1 MLIRNARELGLRM
14 RDQRLE
20 LGLSQAA
27 LAARIGVSR
36 SWVIQAERGNSGAEI
51 GLVLKAFVALG
62 LAFDVRE
69 TASAAPPRAGDEG
82 EFWVPD
88 LGQIIDNAR
97 GTRP

>member
-36 SWVIQAERGNSGAEI
+36 SWVVQAERGNSGAEI
-51 GLVLKAFVALG
+51 GLMLKAFEALG

-69 TASAAPPRAGDEG
+69 PASAVAPMAMDER

-88 LGQIIDNAR
+88 LGQIVDNAR

>member
-1 MLIRNARELGLRM
+1 M

-27 LAARIGVSR
+27 LATRIGVSR

-51 GLVLKAFVALG
+51 GLVLKAFTALG

-69 TASAAPPRAGDEG
+69 AASAASPQAVDEG

-88 LGQIIDNAR
+88 LAQIVDNAR
-97 GTRP
+97 GTRS

>member
-62 LAFDVRE
+62 LAFDVRDA
-69 TASAAPPRAGDEG
+69 ASPASPRIEDDG

-88 LGQIIDNAR
+88 LGQIVENAR
-97 GTRP
+97 RTRS

>member
-27 LAARIGVSR
+27 LATRIGVSR
-36 SWVIQAERGNSGAEI
+36 SWIIQIEGGNSGAEI
-51 GLVLKAFVALG
+51 GLVLKAFAALG

-69 TASAAPPRAGDEG
+69 TASPASPQAVDEG
-82 EFWVPD
+82 DFWVPD
-88 LGQIIDNAR
+88 LGQIVNNAR

>member
-20 LGLSQAA
+20 LGISQAV
-27 LAARIGVSR
+27 LATRIGVSR
-36 SWVIQAERGNSGAEI
+36 SWVIQVERGNSGAEI
-51 GLVLKAFVALG
+51 GLVLKAFAALG

-69 TASAAPPRAGDEG
+69 AASVAVDEG

-97 GTRP
+97 KMRS